1 MRILVIGAGVI
12 GSVYGGRLALAGH
25 DVTVMAR
32 GSRLQAIASG
42 GLKLHDVVSGR
53 GEEAKVAAVSV
64 PSPDAVYDLVLV
76 TVRDAQLPQILP
88 VLDVLAGAPR
98 RLFLVNCP
106 MRVADLVGRYGAE
119 RTLFGFAGA
128 GGVHDGEVIRY
139 CAVRQQPTTFGPV
152 AGQDGSAAQQMA
164 ALFDAAGFA
173 TTVVADMD
181 AWLKTHAF
189 LIAAICGALY
199 ASGGRSAQ
207 LAAEPAKLEWLIGG
221 LREGLR
227 CVTALGLTPS
237 PLRLRLMT
245 MLPDFILRR
254 LLARL
259 FASDMAAFAI
269 DGHANAAPEDMAD
282 LARDC
287 RRMIAASGVAAPM
300 MLALCERVDRAAVGA
315 AA

>member
-1 MRILVIGAGVI
+1 MRILVIGAGMI
-12 GSVYGGRLALAGH
+12 GSVYGGRLARAGH
-25 DVTVMAR
+25 DVTAMAR
-32 GSRLQAIASG
+32 GRRLVAITNG

-53 GEEAKVAAVSV
+53 RDEARVAAVTA
-64 PSPDAVYDLVLV
+64 PAPDAVYDLVLV
-76 TVRDAQLPQILP
+76 TVRDAQLPPLLP
-88 VLDVLAGAPR
+88 VLDALAGAPR
-98 RLFLVNCP
+98 LLFLVNCP
-106 MRVADLVGRYGAE
+106 MRVADLVGRYGAA

-139 CAVRQQPTTFGPV
+139 CAVREQPTTFGPV
-152 AGQDGSAAQQMA
+152 AGQDGSAAQDMA
-164 ALFDAAGFA
+164 ALFGAAGFA

-189 LIAAICGALY
+189 LIVAICGALY
-199 ASGGRSAQ
+199 ASGGRSAR
-207 LAAEPAKLEWLIGG
+207 LALDRAKLEWLIGG

-227 CVTALGLTPS
+227 CVAALGLRPS
-237 PLRLRLMT
+237 PPKLRLMA

-269 DGHANAAPEDMAD
+269 DGHANAAPADMAD

-287 RRMIAASGVAAPM
+287 RRMIAG
-300 MLALCERVDRAAVGA
+300 
-315 AA
+315 